1 MTIRWG
7 MIGCGDVA
15 EVKSGPGF
23 QQAAGSV
30 LVMAMRRNAAKAED
44 YALRHGVP
52 RWTSDADQLIQDPE
66 VDAVYIAT
74 PPGSHLDYALRV
86 AAAGKPAYVEKPMA
100 RNHAECRRMIEAFS
114 QAGLPLFVAF
124 YRRRLPRFLKAKELV
139 DSGRLGQVTML
150 NYRYAD
156 NPPPHIDPKQLEW
169 RLAAEQAGGGIFL
182 DMGCHALDIF
192 DFILGPIES
201 VQGRAANLASPYEVE
216 DVVALDCRFA
226 AGVLGVCGW
235 NFASA
240 ACEDQIEITGTQGR
254 LTLSVFGN
262 EPLRLETGAG
272 IEHVRASQSAAH
284 PATADPEHRRPVA
297 RPGRMSEH
305 GRRPPARRGS
315 WTRCLASYYGG
326 RDDAFWTRPETWPGR
341 RG

>member
-23 QQAAGSV
+23 QQAAGSA
-30 LVMAMRRNAAKAED
+30 LVMAMRRSAAKAED

-52 RWTSDADQLIQDPE
+52 RWTTDADQLIRDPE

-74 PPGSHLDYALRV
+74 PPGSHLEYALRV

-100 RNHAECRRMIEAFS
+100 RNHTECHRMIEAFS

-139 DSGRLGQVTML
+139 ESGRLGQVTML

-156 NPPPHIDPKQLEW
+156 ARLRDIDPQKLEW

-192 DFILGPIES
+192 DFILGPIEG
-201 VQGRAANLASPYEVE
+201 VQGRAVNLASPYAVE
-216 DVVALDCRFA
+216 DLVALDCRFA
-226 AGVLGVCGW
+226 SGALGVCGW

-262 EPLRLETGAG
+262 EPLRLATGAG
-272 IEHVRASQSAAH
+272 LEPFELPNPPHIQQPLIQSIVDQLH
-284 PATADPEHRRPVA
+284 GQGECPSTGATAA
-297 RPGRMSEH
+297 RTSRVMDQV
-305 GRRPPARRGS
+305 
-315 WTRCLASYYGG
+315 LASYYGG

-341 RG
+341 RC